1 MSTDGQLKRMC
12 SAAEEIRLECQRGA
26 TAIEYA
32 LILMTVALV
41 IMIGI
46 GSFGTAVSNL
56 YNTIVERIFS

>member
-1 MSTDGQLKRMC
+1 MCTAVKR
-12 SAAEEIRLECQRGA
+12 ARLECQRGA

-41 IMIGI
+41 VVIGL
-46 GSFGTAVSNL
+46 GSLGTSVADL

>member
-1 MSTDGQLKRMC
+1 MC

>member
-1 MSTDGQLKRMC
+1 MNAGGLQKRMC
-12 SAAEEIRLECQRGA
+12 AAFNKNPLECQRGA

-46 GSFGTAVSNL
+46 GSLGTAVTNL
-56 YNTIVERIFS
+56 YNTIVERIFF

>member
-1 MSTDGQLKRMC
+1 MNAVGLQKRMC
-12 SAAEEIRLECQRGA
+12 AAFYQNRLACRRGA

-46 GSFGTAVSNL
+46 GSFGTAVVNL